1 MVKRYVLAR
10 ESVFADCW
18 VTPEAYEGVFERL
31 EQFVSSFFLHLPTR
45 LQREKAVAY
54 TQGLLSNVEKKNVE
68 SIVYCHGY
76 DRQPLQMFIGQV
88 DWNDDAILDDLADQV
103 ACEVGRDDGI
113 LGG

>member
-1 MVKRYVLAR
+1 MVKRYTIAK

-31 EQFVSSFFLHLPTR
+31 EQFVSPFFTDTFTR
-45 LQREKAVAY
+45 MQREKAVAY
-54 TQGLLSNVEKKNVE
+54 TKGLLSNVEKKNIE
-68 SIVYCHGY
+68 SIAYHHGY

-103 ACEVGRDDGI
+103 ARENVESER
-113 LGG
+113 